1 MFHAVTAR
9 DQGRKGITDRPVAFC
24 LSHLLCQVKSH
35 IHIAKATAEN
45 GHSFFVW
52 MSRPYSKT
60 LGQRSS
66 HPLKLGDTAPVSL
79 RDLCLPSEKR

>member
-1 MFHAVTAR
+1 MFHAGTC
-9 DQGRKGITDRPVAFC
+9 QGSGTEGITDRPVAFC
-24 LSHLLCQVKSH
+24 LSHLLSQVKSH
-35 IHIAKATAEN
+35 IHIAKSTAEN

-79 RDLCLPSEKR
+79 RDLCLPLEKR